1 MGCVAHR
8 MRILVVFGCVIAVAL
23 LLYGAISI
31 EPEGDSPI
39 TNVRN
44 EDREIVELGGEVTD
58 VGLESSG
65 GKGAELAG
73 GPDLKIGKGGGHA
86 YEEAVDSF
94 ADFYRDTVNEV
105 NPLVHTLLM
114 DSEGDDRMTQTEAR
128 RLGDLLSEMESAPDS
143 KVVGFYPEGYADCAA
158 SLRAGAVSLELAAGS
173 IRGFNRSAD
182 MKYLEE
188 YQGLIGMYLQAMSD
202 ARSCVSDH
210 LYPAYP

>member
-1 MGCVAHR
+1 MR
-8 MRILVVFGCVIAVAL
+8 MLVIFGCVIAVAL
-23 LLYGAISI
+23 LLYGVISI
-31 EPEGDSPI
+31 EPEGDSLI
-39 TNVRN
+39 TNVLN
-44 EDREIVELGGEVTD
+44 EDRAIVDLGGGGTN
-58 VGLESSG
+58 VGLVSSD
-65 GKGAELAG
+65 GKDAG
-73 GPDLKIGKGGGHA
+73 SADAADLKIGEEQEHA

-94 ADFYRDTVNEV
+94 ADFYRDTISEV

-114 DSEGDDRMTQTEAR
+114 DSEGEERMTDEEAR
-128 RLGDLLSEMESAPDS
+128 ELGDLLSEMESAPDS
-143 KVVGFYPEGYADCAA
+143 EVVGSYPEGYAECAA

-188 YQGLIGMYLQAMSD
+188 YQGLIGIYLQAMSD